1 MPRPIADAPELSSF
15 HARLCEQYLQ
25 IAAMRPEGLGGAR
38 GVTLREIQIYLE
50 FYPVDD
56 VHEFVDHILSID
68 REVLSDVGKPS
79 SRHN

>member
-1 MPRPIADAPELSSF
+1 MTPYLL
-15 HARLCEQYLQ
+15 RLCEQYLQ

-38 GVTLREIQIYLE
+38 PVTLREIQIYLE